1 MNRTQS
7 RRWLL
12 AAGLLLLAGT
22 MACAKDDPAQD
33 CANLGGT
40 YNESATPKCA
50 LPVQADAAC
59 AALGG
64 TFNAA
69 ATPKCTLPSNLTY
82 VTNSTTATNCN
93 DAGGFPSTCATVT
106 CPAGTKVVGGG
117 GACSAG
123 DRRIKSLFP
132 RDSTNSF
139 SIACEKQGVSPQVT
153 AICLG

>member
-1 MNRTQS
+1 MNRKRS
-7 RRWLL
+7 GRWLL
-12 AAGLLLLAGT
+12 ALGLLVLAGT
-22 MACAKDDPAQD
+22 MACSRNDPAKD
-33 CANLGGT
+33 CADLGGT
-40 YNESATPKCA
+40 YNETATPKCA
-50 LPVQADAAC
+50 LPLQADAAC

-69 ATPKCTLPSNLTY
+69 ATPKCTLPSKLTY
-82 VTNSTTATNCN
+82 VTNSTNSSNCT
-93 DAGGFPSTCATVT
+93 DSGGFPSTCATVS

-117 GACSAG
+117 GACAAG

-139 SIACEKQGVSPQVT
+139 GIMCEKQGVSPQVT